1 MRIVKLADLS
11 EEERKKVLEE
21 QQQRINENKQANKCK
36 DKLMKVLII

>member
-21 QQQRINENKQANKCK
+21 QQQRINENKQAE
-36 DKLMKVLII
+36 